1 MSAAGTLSEHFAQL
15 FGTSMADSSL
25 SERRTRM
32 PWDVFSELMRHSLR
46 PLANATAQAE
56 AFWREW
62 RLVALDG
69 TQFRLSNTP
78 QIKTQ
83 VRKARSRRGHA
94 AFAKI
99 TTGVLLELGL
109 HNPLAAAIGARGQ
122 SEWAL
127 ALELLGHLPAGALL
141 ARERMRAADGNMP
154 VLHLSFLKTLELMRP
169 LWLTVALG
177 ADLLTEEQKQQL
189 TERFLQQATTL
200 VRRKRLRPRS
210 CLHAVRQPVSR
221 WSRLIHNQS
230 WEGPLTFR
238 SLSSPFS
245 RKALPLIP
253 NSCPFAVNV
262 NRLSARGYPRK
273 RRCPGNTG
281 RSAALVAS

>member
-25 SERRTRM
+25 SERRTRI
-32 PWDVFSELMRHSLR
+32 PWDVFSELMRRSLR
-46 PLANATAQAE
+46 PLADPTSEAG

-83 VRKARSRRGHA
+83 VRKARSRRGRA

-109 HNPLAAAIGARGQ
+109 HNPLAAATGARGQ

-127 ALELLGHLPAGALL
+127 ALELLGHLPAGAPLL
-141 ARERMRAADGNMP
+141 ADRLHGCAAFAATAAAACQRVGSHFLIRARSKVVSAE
-154 VLHLSFLKTLELMRP
+154 LKS
-169 LWLTVALG
+169 G
-177 ADLLTEEQKQQL
+177 
-189 TERFLQQATTL
+189 
-200 VRRKRLRPRS
+200 
-210 CLHAVRQPVSR
+210 
-221 WSRLIHNQS
+221 
-230 WEGPLTFR
+230 
-238 SLSSPFS
+238 
-245 RKALPLIP
+245 
-253 NSCPFAVNV
+253 
-262 NRLSARGYPRK
+262 
-273 RRCPGNTG
+273 
-281 RSAALVAS
+281 